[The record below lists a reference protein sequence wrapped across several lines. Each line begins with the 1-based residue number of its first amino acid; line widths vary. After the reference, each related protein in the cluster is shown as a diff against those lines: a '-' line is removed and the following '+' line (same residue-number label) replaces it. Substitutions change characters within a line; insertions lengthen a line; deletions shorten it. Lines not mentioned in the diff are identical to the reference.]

1 MPHNN
6 FSKPVRIFFLT
17 FGLIATQVYAKESA
31 QLTPG
36 TDVGGTPKNE
46 CLDKH
51 PWEGDSTYCARCCT
65 KKLNRNGHLDPDLEQ
80 ICLRCL
86 IPKDNKK

>member
-6 FSKPVRIFFLT
+6 FSKPVRILFLT

-46 CLDKH
+46 CSAQR
-51 PWEGDSTYCARCCT
+51 PGEGISKYCTRCC
-65 KKLNRNGHLDPDLEQ
+65 KEKLNRNGHLDPDLDK
-80 ICLRCL
+80 ICVQCAS
-86 IPKDNKK
+86 PKAD